1 MSWGQATGAGMAAKL
16 AAGTTARYEFE
27 AMVHISTEHGPNVK
41 LKAPCDCSYQ
51 LRAVLKVDVSTRGT
65 EGTLAGHISFQG
77 VEAQIPSCANWS
89 KERVRLALNEWET
102 HGVGFQIYPA
112 GDVRLTKAVGDD
124 EPELISVLRKAAWDL
139 LQTHLSDT
147 EVTAG
152 SPWTTSRRFLYWPD
166 TFVEGLDVA
175 AATMHYAQ
183 DVEIGGRKLAVLEY
197 KDVFSPADMPAYI
210 ETRTQ
215 ANDFNGTTLVTGHAG
230 VSLLWDPAG
239 QRVVYLHRLRDI
251 DNRLLS
257 KYDSAEQTTSLGR
270 FLMQE
275 ESTLRWLPETES
287 EAWLANLHRY
297 ENSGEIAPHRVQA
310 AEVESKYLSDIA
322 DRVPNGFER
331 WRRAFCSG
339 GYCFEI
345 SVGVPA
351 GTQVADSN
359 GTTALLLS
367 GSGDHTV
374 MVSIGPMLDLQGA
387 HLTEQELL
395 QQQTQRFVGNQLW
408 FGRGAG
414 EVVNFSNGSVY
425 DRPAGFS
432 DFTSKSRDLTSVR
445 GQLVM
450 VIGPYGRL
458 VPVACA
464 YSEDKPA
471 CSSVCQIVTQ
481 SVLIK

>member
-1 MSWGQATGAGMAAKL
+1 VG
-16 AAGTTARYEFE
+16 AGTTAKFALGTSARYEFE
-27 AMVHISTEHGPNVK
+27 GMVHISTEHGPNVK

-51 LRAVLKVDVSTRGT
+51 LRAVLKVDVGTTST

-89 KERVRLALNEWET
+89 KERVTLALNEWRT
-102 HGVGFQIYPA
+102 RGVGFQIYPA
-112 GDVRLTKAVGDD
+112 GDVRLTRPVEDY
-124 EPELISVLRKAAWDL
+124 ESELISVLRKAVWDL
-139 LQTHLSDT
+139 LQTRLTDT

-166 TFVEGLDVA
+166 TFVDGLDVA
-175 AATMHYAQ
+175 AATMHYAR

-210 ETRTQ
+210 ETRTR
-215 ANDFNGTTLVTGHAG
+215 ANDFNGTTFVTGHAG

-251 DNRLLS
+251 DNRLLL
-257 KYDSAEQTTSLGR
+257 KYDSTEQTTSLGR

-275 ESTLRWLPETES
+275 EATLRWLPETDS
-287 EAWLANLHRY
+287 ETWLANLHRY
-297 ENSGEIAPHRVQA
+297 ENSGEIAPRRVQV
-310 AEVESKYLSDIA
+310 AEVESKDLSKMV

-331 WRRAFCSG
+331 WGRTFCDG

-345 SVGVPA
+345 SLGVPA
-351 GTQVADSN
+351 GTQVADSS
-359 GTTALLLS
+359 GTTALLLG

-374 MVSIGPMLDLQGA
+374 MVSVGPMLDLQGA
-387 HLTEQELL
+387 HLTEEELL

-408 FGRGAG
+408 FGRGTG
-414 EVVNFSNGSVY
+414 QVVNFSNGTVH
-425 DRPAGFS
+425 DRPAGFT
-432 DFTSKSRDLTSVR
+432 DFTSKSRDLTPIR
-445 GQLVM
+445 GQLVIM
-450 VIGPYGRL
+450 IGPYGRL

-471 CSSVCQIVTQ
+471 LSSVCQFVTQ
-481 SVLIK
+481 SVIMK